1 MFASVVAIEDKLA
14 KCVQNYADDRCSLLE
29 LLRFLGKHP
38 YTRFSRAAIVLA
50 LRNQGVFV
58 ERGLKYLIENGIVG
72 VETDNKIQLY
82 SLTSDE
88 PLRNW
93 ALDLVQLDWCQW
105 QSVLRQV
112 AWTGEQ
118 L

>member
-1 MFASVVAIEDKLA
+1 MFASVVDVEGKLA

-58 ERGLKYLIENGIVG
+58 ERGLKYLVDNGIVTF
-72 VETDNKIQLY
+72 EEEKKIQLY
-82 SLTSDE
+82 SLTGSE
-88 PLRNW
+88 PMRNW
-93 ALDLVQLDWCQW
+93 ALELVRLDWCQW
-105 QSVLRQV
+105 QSVLRQI
-112 AWTGEQ
+112 A
-118 L
+118 